1 MRPPEVQP
9 DLRLWTDFTIVICLL
24 GAVARKYYRHRKQRH
39 QSACNIHKSKYI
51 KKSFFRISKFSNV
64 RCNLLISLMLLVLV
78 AMTSPLRVA
87 ARAIQKWSD
96 LQQG

>member
-39 QSACNIHKSKYI
+39 QFACSIHKSKYL
-51 KKSFFRISKFSNV
+51 KMSFFRISKLSK
-64 RCNLLISLMLLVLV
+64 C
-78 AMTSPLRVA
+78 
-87 ARAIQKWSD
+87 
-96 LQQG
+96 